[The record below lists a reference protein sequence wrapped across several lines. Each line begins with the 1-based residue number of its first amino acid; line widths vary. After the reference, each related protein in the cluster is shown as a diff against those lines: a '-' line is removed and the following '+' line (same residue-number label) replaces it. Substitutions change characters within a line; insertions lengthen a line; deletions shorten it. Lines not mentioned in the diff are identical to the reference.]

1 MQAKQFD
8 ELTRNLE
15 AMLHESMVKIG
26 YLKGQ
31 AVGIYYTQSL
41 LFHLLG
47 MTSGKD
53 EQVHSLLDQLTIELA
68 DAWGKIVWTKD
79 DGRYKFI
86 IPAKGMD
93 YVNKKYKDDQFLSD
107 LVETLRSPSIT
118 IDTVLKV
125 FYRYSKDVINE
136 KSTNDE
142 FEYAVRFADPSIDA
156 FIYCFTFDEM
166 GQYYHRFTEFDY
178 KNLS

>member
-1 MQAKQFD
+1 MQTKQFD

-47 MTSGKD
+47 MTNGKD
-53 EQVHSLLDQLTIELA
+53 EQVHSLLDQLTLELEEV
-68 DAWGKIVWTKD
+68 WGKIVWTLD
-79 DGRYKFI
+79 EERYKFI

-93 YVNKKYKDDQFLSD
+93 YVNEKYKDDHFLSD
-107 LVETLRSPSIT
+107 LVETLKSPNIT
-118 IDTVLKV
+118 IDTVLAV
-125 FYRYSKDVINE
+125 FYRYSKGVICQ
-136 KSTNDE
+136 KSSNDE
-142 FEYAVRFADPSIDA
+142 FEYAVRFADPTIDP
-156 FIYCFTFDEM
+156 FVYCFTFDEM

-178 KNLS
+178 LALS